1 MTDTPT
7 DAATSPLIHLTT
19 PPPAPKPAAAAPKAA
34 PSARELADM
43 SPQQRFEH
51 QQQEGDRVTGT
62 YRGPERAPGVK
73 VDEATYN
80 RMTHGEK
87 VAYAQEF
94 QPKPSADPNAP
105 PADPAAPPVADP
117 NAARVKIG
125 ETELTEAEWV
135 SAAAEKAAKDANL
148 LSLPVKPSDYKLEL
162 PADFKAPEGVKFTFN
177 PADPIKGPV
186 INAARE
192 WAKTNNLTQEQFGQL
207 LGLYAGSQ
215 AHEAKMISDGAKAQR
230 DLLGPAGTARIDAV
244 SRWLKA
250 EVGDDLA
257 RPLLQTLVTEKHV
270 RAYETMIQKKTSQGA
285 GGFRTTGREAPEA
298 DGRLPSGP
306 EGEKIWNG
314 MSYTQKKEYTEKF
327 SGPGNSRRGT

>member
-7 DAATSPLIHLTT
+7 DKTTSPLIHLTE
-19 PPPAPKPAAAAPKAA
+19 PAPAPKPAAAAPKAQ
-34 PSARELADM
+34 PSAAEWQNL
-43 SPQQRFEH
+43 SPQQRAEH
-51 QQQEGDRVTGT
+51 LRSEIDAVHGT
-62 YRGPERAPGVK
+62 WRPERAPGVK
-73 VDEATYN
+73 VDDATYN

-94 QPKPSADPNAP
+94 QPKPGADPNA

-148 LSLPVKPSDYKLEL
+148 LSLPAKPSDYKLEL

-192 WAKTNNLTQEQFGQL
+192 WAKANNITQEQFSGML
-207 LGLYAGSQ
+207 ALYAGSQ
-215 AHEAKMISDGAKAQR
+215 AHEASLINMAAKAER
-230 DLLGPAGTARIDAV
+230 EKLGPAGSARVDAV
-244 SRWLKA
+244 ARWLKV
-250 EVGDDLA
+250 ELGDDLA
-257 RPLLQTLVTEKHV
+257 RVQLQTMVSERHV
-270 RAYETMIQKKTSQGA
+270 RGFELMIQKKTSQGV
-285 GGFRTTGREAPEA
+285 GSFRTTGREAPEP

-306 EGEKIWNG
+306 EGEKIWDA
-314 MSYTQKKEYTEKF
+314 MSYGQKKEYTEKF
-327 SGPGNSRRGT
+327 SGPGSSRRGT